1 MSYHNRIQ
9 MLEESIKIID
19 SRIETL
25 STEEEDDA
33 ALVSVTSQKVTLL
46 SELSR
51 LRKLQFEE
59 DHERVNLD
67 DE

>member
-1 MSYHNRIQ
+1 

-25 STEEEDDA
+25 RTEEDDA
-33 ALVSVTSQKVTLL
+33 ALAGVTSQKVTLL

>member
-1 MSYHNRIQ
+1 MSYANRIQ
-9 MLEESIKIID
+9 MLEESIKIVD

-25 STEEEDDA
+25 RTENNVADLA
-33 ALVSVTSQKVTLL
+33 TATSQKVTLL

>member
-1 MSYHNRIQ
+1 MSYTNRIQ
-9 MLEESIKIID
+9 MLEESIKIVD
-19 SRIETL
+19 GRIETL
-25 STEEEDDA
+25 RPGEDA
-33 ALVSVTSQKVTLL
+33 AALAGVTSQKVTLL

>member
-1 MSYHNRIQ
+1 MSYTNRIQ
-9 MLEESIKIID
+9 MLEESIKIVD

-25 STEEEDDA
+25 RTGDDA
-33 ALVSVTSQKVTLL
+33 VVLASVTSQKVTLL

>member
-1 MSYHNRIQ
+1 MSYTNRIQ
-9 MLEESIKIID
+9 MLEESIKIVD

-25 STEEEDDA
+25 RTENNVADLA
-33 ALVSVTSQKVTLL
+33 TATSQKVTLL

>member
-1 MSYHNRIQ
+1 MSYTNRIQ
-9 MLEESIKIID
+9 MLEESIKIVD
-19 SRIETL
+19 GRIETL
-25 STEEEDDA
+25 RTENNVADLA
-33 ALVSVTSQKVTLL
+33 TATSQKVTLL

>member
-1 MSYHNRIQ
+1 

-25 STEEEDDA
+25 RTEEDDA

>member
-1 MSYHNRIQ
+1 MSYANRIQ
-9 MLEESIKIID
+9 MLEESIKIVD
-19 SRIETL
+19 GRIETL
-25 STEEEDDA
+25 RTENNVADLA
-33 ALVSVTSQKVTLL
+33 TATSQKVTLL

>member
-1 MSYHNRIQ
+1 MSYTNRIQ
-9 MLEESIKIID
+9 MLEESIKIVD

-25 STEEEDDA
+25 RTENNVADLA
-33 ALVSVTSQKVTLL
+33 TATSQKVTLL

-51 LRKLQFEE
+51 LRKLQFED

>member
-1 MSYHNRIQ
+1 MSYTNRIQ
-9 MLEESIKIID
+9 MLEESIKIVD
-19 SRIETL
+19 GRIETL
-25 STEEEDDA
+25 RTGDDA
-33 ALVSVTSQKVTLL
+33 ATLASVTSQKVTLL

-59 DHERVNLD
+59 EHERVNLD

>member
-1 MSYHNRIQ
+1 MSYTNRIQ
-9 MLEESIKIID
+9 MLEESIKIVD

-25 STEEEDDA
+25 RAENNVADLATA
-33 ALVSVTSQKVTLL
+33 TSQKVTLL

>member
-1 MSYHNRIQ
+1 MSYANRIQ
-9 MLEESIKIID
+9 MLEESIKIVD

-25 STEEEDDA
+25 RTENNVADLA
-33 ALVSVTSQKVTLL
+33 TATSQKVTLL

-51 LRKLQFEE
+51 LRKLQFED

>member
-1 MSYHNRIQ
+1 

-25 STEEEDDA
+25 RTEEDA
-33 ALVSVTSQKVTLL
+33 ALAGVTSQKVTLL

>member
-25 STEEEDDA
+25 RTEEDDA

>member
-1 MSYHNRIQ
+1 MSYTNRIQ
-9 MLEESIKIID
+9 MLEESIKIVD

-25 STEEEDDA
+25 RTENNVVDLA
-33 ALVSVTSQKVTLL
+33 TATSQKVTLL

>member
-1 MSYHNRIQ
+1 MSYTNRIQ
-9 MLEESIKIID
+9 MLEESIIIVD

-25 STEEEDDA
+25 RTENNIADLA
-33 ALVSVTSQKVTLL
+33 TATSQKVTLL

>member
-1 MSYHNRIQ
+1 MSYTNRIQ
-9 MLEESIKIID
+9 MLEESIKIVD

-25 STEEEDDA
+25 RTENNIADLA
-33 ALVSVTSQKVTLL
+33 TATSQKVTLL

>member
-1 MSYHNRIQ
+1 
-9 MLEESIKIID
+9 MLEESIKIVD

-25 STEEEDDA
+25 RAENNVADLATA
-33 ALVSVTSQKVTLL
+33 TSQKVTLL

>member
-1 MSYHNRIQ
+1 MSYTNRIQ
-9 MLEESIKIID
+9 MLEESIKIVD
-19 SRIETL
+19 GRIETL
-25 STEEEDDA
+25 RTSDDVA
-33 ALVSVTSQKVTLL
+33 TLASVTSQKVTLL

>member
-1 MSYHNRIQ
+1 MSYTNRIQ
-9 MLEESIKIID
+9 MLEESIKIVD

-25 STEEEDDA
+25 RTSDDVA
-33 ALVSVTSQKVTLL
+33 TLASVTSQKVTLL

>member
-25 STEEEDDA
+25 HTDDA
-33 ALVSVTSQKVTLL
+33 ALAGVTSQKVTLL